1 MHDGMIKYK
10 EKNGS
15 KRAKNI
21 VNTVSVNRRPCIEL
35 WRIKTLFICK
45 VPVFN
50 WRQNSVVSATKVSD
64 RKSMSVSLTYNDTN
78 QRSKTTQRA
87 SEVRKRSRRHKLR
100 EFINDQTGC
109 VRRRSRRYDSV
120 ALRVACR
127 HTCGVCPGKSFQRI
141 NQNVRTCVSTSNS
154 RPVDVSTHAATCPT
168 PSRRVRFHR
177 GAPTG
182 NDDRR
187 AQMFVTFDL
196 FLRLTAWQPLYDFAA
211 LLVEQKVNETHLQ
224 HWRWVLFTFCSTS
237 SAAKSYNGCQAVS
250 RRKGQRSR
258 TFAPVG
264 RYFRIYLSRLVAA
277 DGYCFHRHHAVGLL
291 VCLPKWSDLVQ
302 VKIKIFHFWR
312 RVCLQCQRHCRL
324 SSFNDNATD
333 TPEAYI
339 TLAGNYLKHG
349 TNSHSWT

>member
-1 MHDGMIKYK
+1 
-10 EKNGS
+10 
-15 KRAKNI
+15 
-21 VNTVSVNRRPCIEL
+21 VSVNRRPCIEL
-35 WRIKTLFICK
+35 WRIKTLFISK

-154 RPVDVSTHAATCPT
+154 PPVDVSTHAATCPT